1 MGTHLQFWVQLC
13 RASQRERSSLIGPP
27 PPLAVDLQLISGA
40 YSRHVGE
47 SEKKGEVSSRGGELE
62 KKCENGK

>member
-1 MGTHLQFWVQLC
+1 MCRASQLC
-13 RASQRERSSLIGPP
+13 RASQRERSSLVGTPS
-27 PPLAVDLQLISGA
+27 PLAVDLQLIFGG
-40 YSRHVGE
+40 YSRHVAE